1 MCIVYDSKDWTEE
14 SAKRLKASNPS
25 PAVARLMRIK
35 EQAEKRLMMHIE
47 EQAEKRLK
55 ANIKLGDS
63 KLKRLRESALNEL
76 NSKLKR
82 LRESALN
89 APAIFKFDPAR
100 QAPPW
105 GQDP

>member
-1 MCIVYDSKDWTEE
+1 MH
-14 SAKRLKASNPS
+14 
-25 PAVARLMRIK
+25 IK
-35 EQAEKRLMMHIE
+35 EQAEKRL
-47 EQAEKRLK
+47 KT
-55 ANIKLGDS
+55 NS
-63 KLKRLRESALNEL
+63 KPSDDEL